1 MKKKNLIWMLTFM
14 MVATM
19 CVCFTSCSKDSDDG
33 SKRSGGSASSALVGT
48 WSRSYQTGDGNKAKE
63 TWTFNTSSGSY
74 SNAYQT
80 ATFTYY
86 AAQGYLYLKIKYNDM
101 SSYVEDVKQYSI
113 SGNTLYLDGNQFT
126 KQ

>member
-1 MKKKNLIWMLTFM
+1 MKKNIFLTLLIFM
-14 MVATM
+14 MAAIM
-19 CVCFTSCSKDSDDG
+19 GIGFASCSKDSDDG
-33 SKRSGGSASSALVGT
+33 SKGSGGSASSALVGT

-86 AAQGYLYLKIKYNDM
+86 DAQGYLYLKIKYNDM